1 MAFLDNSGDIILDA
15 VLTDT
20 GRKRLARGD
29 GSFRIVKFAL
39 GDDEINYGTYDG
51 AQPQGE
57 KDLQILQTP
66 VLEAFTNNTSQMHSF
81 LQTYTNNQTHLY
93 LPTMKIN
100 DLMPGNDYND
110 SFNSFIVASDKD
122 TACALGFDKDGNA
135 NAGWDLGLNGILR
148 GFNPS
153 NPTSWIR
160 IDQGIDNVEVN
171 PQTGLP
177 SSEFYENQYLIEMD
191 SRFGQIIDR
200 RGSTLA
206 VPSFID
212 DDQIASYY
220 LSMNVNRNFVTD
232 NTVNSTT
239 RGDNQVIAG
248 ARGSILQF
256 QVQISTNLQNNNSFF
271 TRLGGVFNGTNTGTG
286 LATVDFYFID
296 SIIRVTGLTT
306 GFRIDIPVRYVRN
319 VLAPSSCS

>member
-51 AQPQGE
+51 TQPQGE

-110 SFNSFIVASDKD
+110 SFNTFLVASDKD
-122 TACALGFDKDGNA
+122 TACALGGTGDI
-135 NAGWDLGLNGILR
+135 NAGWTANQNGILR
-148 GFNPS
+148 GYNPS
-153 NPTSWIR
+153 NAASWIR

-171 PQTGLP
+171 PASGLP

-271 TRLGGVFNGTNTGTG
+271 TRLGGTFNGSSGSPV
-286 LATVDFYFID
+286 ADVQFYFID

-319 VLAPSSCS
+319 VNPPDTSCT